1 MLLSFIII
9 ILVIQKIDSMA
20 SVTIY
25 LMFIVRRWVN
35 QYYVEKEL

>member
-20 SVTIY
+20 SVTIC

-35 QYYVEKEL
+35 QYYVEKGQ